1 MTTGK
6 TLGLTRWKFAGKMMS
21 LLCFMLPRFIIAL
34 KVIVYRLGM
43 TYRNIISVY
52 NLINYS
58 HMEYKIKNA
67 CNIALVSYLPYQNDS
82 PHSDRYT
89 VF

>member
-1 MTTGK
+1 
-6 TLGLTRWKFAGKMMS
+6 
-21 LLCFMLPRFIIAL
+21 
-34 KVIVYRLGM
+34 M

-58 HMEYKIKNA
+58 QMEYKIKNA